1 MAWPS
6 RLGRVHLPRSSTPL
20 TVARTS
26 GPAPPKH
33 LPLSLLPH
41 PLGTAFPIPA
51 QKNDPGPA
59 GSSSGMSPQPPP
71 GPDLQVG
78 FEVITSAQ
86 PRAASCSEP
95 LQASRNLLGT
105 STGVWLIL
113 NVIKRFSFLLSR
125 HAQFPSLLSLEY
137 SSSEVFFFYFPDFS
151 PQRRP
156 LLQQMQILCLFGLIY
171 QQIVFVQCRK
181 VFNRMW
187 KMSFLP
193 KH

>member
-1 MAWPS
+1 MQPRGRSLPRPSRGSQGSQRAHCPSWAITFRSSSWVLQSGHRAEGSTIPSARPAQARLRLVRAESPEPRVAWPS
-6 RLGRVHLPRSSTPL
+6 RLWRVHLPRSSTPL

-71 GPDLQVG
+71 RPDLQVG

-86 PRAASCSEP
+86 PRAAGCSEP
-95 LQASRNLLGT
+95 LQASQESPWDKHRGLANF
-105 STGVWLIL
+105 
-113 NVIKRFSFLLSR
+113 KR
-125 HAQFPSLLSLEY
+125 
-137 SSSEVFFFYFPDFS
+137 
-151 PQRRP
+151 
-156 LLQQMQILCLFGLIY
+156 I
-171 QQIVFVQCRK
+171 
-181 VFNRMW
+181 
-187 KMSFLP
+187 
-193 KH
+193 